1 MPFHGKI
8 QRNCRERKTPQDR
21 FCVFLEEDTSGETI
35 DQFGIKGDRDILTVL
50 IMVHVTGVKGVGIA
64 EKHLPLFQVKGVLID
79 FIKHFAFMDISKFD
93 LRMPVPEKGAGFV
106 TGKPFVAYQKR
117 KSAVTVLLQ
126 FFSRVICDDLHRC
139 GLLS

>member
-1 MPFHGKI
+1 
-8 QRNCRERKTPQDR
+8 
-21 FCVFLEEDTSGETI
+21 
-35 DQFGIKGDRDILTVL
+35 
-50 IMVHVTGVKGVGIA
+50 MVHVTGVKGVGIA